1 MVLFTERCIRGGLSQ
16 CSGRYAQ
23 ANNKYMLSYDTSKS
37 SSYLMYF
44 DINNLYGWAMCQPLP
59 YAGFQWID
67 SVENFDVSSI
77 AIDSSIGYIL
87 EVDIEYPQ
95 HLHDD
100 HADLP
105 FCPTRAKSPGKKQ
118 DKLLATLYDKE
129 RYGIHYCNLQQCIH
143 HGLHITKIQRILE
156 FNQSPWLRDYIEL
169 NTQFRTHA
177 SNDFEK
183 NLYKLKNNAV
193 FGKTMKNVRN
203 HVDVKHL
210 TKWDGRFGVQAII
223 SKPNFQSRS
232 ILSENLIA
240 IELRKLMVKFN
251 KSIYVGMAILNIF
264 HYDYMCPLH
273 QRRCK
278 IMYTDTDSLIYY
290 IQCEDVYEMMKCD
303 IHRFDTSDYPKDN
316 VYGIPLVNKKGLV
329 R

>member
-23 ANNKYMLSYDTSKS
+23 ANNKYMLSYDPSKS

-44 DINNLYGWAMCQPLP
+44 DINNLYGWAMSQPLP

-87 EVDIEYPQ
+87 EVDIEYSQ

-105 FCPTRAKSPGKKQ
+105 FCPTRAKSSGKKQ

-169 NTQFRTHA
+169 NTQFRTHS

-183 NLYKLKNNAV
+183 NL
-193 FGKTMKNVRN
+193 
-203 HVDVKHL
+203 
-210 TKWDGRFGVQAII
+210 FGVQAII

-232 ILSENLIA
+232 ILSENLVA

-273 QRRCK
+273 QRSCK

-290 IQCEDVYEMMKCD
+290 IQCEHVYEMMKCD